1 MIGAAPSWAAD
12 LVTVRSEAAGVPAT
26 VSGAVILEDPQG
38 GVLLL
43 DRGGRY
49 WSLPADQIREKT
61 AASEMFSPL
70 AGETLGEELRREL
83 GSSFEIVRTEHYVLC
98 TDAGRKF
105 AEWTGRLLERLYVG
119 FEEEWTKA
127 GLELA
132 EPSFPLPVVLFA
144 READYREYARRDVG
158 SVPVDM
164 GYYSS
169 LTNRVALR
177 DLTPAANRKP
187 EGDLSKIVSP
197 ANVTTLVHEATHQL
211 AFNRGLHVRL
221 ADNPM
226 WLTEGV
232 AMYFESPDLRN
243 SSGWKT
249 TGNVNRTRI
258 QRFRDYARNRRR
270 ADSLETLVRSNDRF
284 ARPDTAADAYAE
296 GWLLVHFLRHKH
308 PEEYVAFLK
317 TLAAKRPLDIGTDG
331 DRLAAF
337 RTVFGEDLSKLDKEL
352 QAYASRLAR

>member
-1 MIGAAPSWAAD
+1 VTPASWGAD
-12 LVTVRSEAAGVPAT
+12 LVTVRSETAGVPAT

-49 WSLPADQIREKT
+49 WSLPAEQIREKT
-61 AASEMFSPL
+61 AAGEAFGPL
-70 AGETLGEELRREL
+70 TGEKLGEELRREL
-83 GSSFEIVRTEHYVLC
+83 GSSFEVVRTEHYVLC

-127 GLELA
+127 GVELVEA
-132 EPSFPLPVVLFA
+132 PFPLPVLLFA

-177 DLTPAANRKP
+177 DLTPASNRNP
-187 EGDLSKIVSP
+187 DSDLSKIVSP

-243 SSGWKT
+243 SAGWKT

-258 QRFRDYARNRRR
+258 QRFRDYARNRRQP
-270 ADSLETLVRSNDRF
+270 DSLETLVRSNGRF
-284 ARPDTAADAYAE
+284 AKPDTAADAYAE

-317 TLAAKRPLDIGTDG
+317 TLAAKRPLDIGTDE

-337 RTVFGEDLSKLDKEL
+337 RAAFGEDLSKLDKEL